1 MVLSENWQFFE
12 GFEITQNWQFF
23 DSDVFQ
29 IPGTNQFFDSNLL
42 KYPEPTSF
50 FILIYWN
57 TQNRPVFLFWFFE
70 IPRTG
75 VSLKNQRTAPHWFVH
90 DMNIRQSEADRK
102 VQNQDISFEDGDTVW
117 RLCSL

>member
-1 MVLSENWQFFE
+1 
-12 GFEITQNWQFF
+12 
-23 DSDVFQ
+23 
-29 IPGTNQFFDSNLL
+29 L